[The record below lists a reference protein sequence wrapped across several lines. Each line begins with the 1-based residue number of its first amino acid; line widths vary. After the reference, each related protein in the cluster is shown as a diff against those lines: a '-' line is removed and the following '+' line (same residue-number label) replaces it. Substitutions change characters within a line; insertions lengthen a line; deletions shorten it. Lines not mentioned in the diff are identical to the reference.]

1 MPVNFVLV
9 KVTYLLCNKKTK
21 KEAFIMCR
29 IGDIYLAKLDYDKE
43 GSLQSGTRPVLV
55 VSNNKA
61 NRFSPVITVVPLTG
75 NTGKRNQPTHV
86 IISGCG
92 LTGSNTVLAEQIT
105 ALNQTR
111 LLKKIGSI
119 KETVYEGQI
128 KEAIKVQLGM

>member
-1 MPVNFVLV
+1 
-9 KVTYLLCNKKTK
+9 
-21 KEAFIMCR
+21 MCR
-29 IGDIYLAKLDYDKE
+29 TGDIYLAKLDDDDE

-61 NRFSPVITVVPLTG
+61 NRFSPVITIVPLTG
-75 NTGKRNQPTHV
+75 NTGKRKQPTHV

-92 LTGSNTVLAEQIT
+92 LAGPNTALAEQIT

-119 KETVYEGQI
+119 RETVYERQI
-128 KEAIKVQLGM
+128 KEAIRVQLSM